1 MGTSSPS
8 YRHFHQEHPQYRG
21 VLVPLQGLLWLY
33 HLDHFH
39 HPALMIRVCLTD
51 LSIGNNLDEDYCCLK
66 SLSQQVR
73 DEIYTPPLRIITTV
87 MVIYSRPFWY
97 WCTWRLTMTEYL
109 PCPRPGWFSPW
120 PRPGWFS
127 LWPRPRWFS
136 PWPWSGWFSPQP
148 RPPVDP
154 RGRPLEWPDVI

>member
-1 MGTSSPS
+1 MSSSS

-21 VLVPLQGLLWLY
+21 VLVPLQGLRLY
-33 HLDHFH
+33 HLDLHQDHFH

-66 SLSQQVR
+66 SLSQQVH

-109 PCPRPGWFSPW
+109 PSAWMVLSVTLAW
-120 PRPGWFS
+120 MVLS
-127 LWPRPRWFS
+127 LTPASFRSTWTSSWMTRRNITYLYMKMES
-136 PWPWSGWFSPQP
+136 LV
-148 RPPVDP
+148 RNLKL
-154 RGRPLEWPDVI
+154 RM